1 MAFRAHGGRGAR
13 MGELLATFHF
23 SEPGW
28 LWALLLCV
36 PVAAWLLLFRRLTGG
51 NDRIRDYADSHLLP
65 HLLGRSMASPRTQ
78 WQRYVRWVGL
88 WSLLVLAMAGPRLGF
103 TDVQLFRPGTNL
115 FVLMDIS
122 RSMLVAD
129 VRPTRLVRAR
139 QEIEDLLNQNRGI
152 RVGLIGFASVAQV
165 VSPVTEDMQGIQRML
180 SALDTR
186 VVSLQGSRLLFALQR
201 AEELIA
207 GQPAE
212 SVNSLLIVTD
222 GDFEEQDLERPLQAL
237 ADAGIRVHILGV
249 GTPEGDAVPGEGRM
263 NPWIMNSAGQLVIS
277 ALNEPLLQTL
287 AKAGNGLYQRADYR
301 EQDTDRILAEVK
313 AQALPS
319 AGRDEHTRVWDER
332 FYWLVALALL
342 LLIPLFRRSLPGYG
356 S

>member
-1 MAFRAHGGRGAR
+1 MAFRVPGGRGAH
-13 MGELLATFHF
+13 MGELLAGFHF

-28 LWALLLCV
+28 LWAWLLCV

-51 NDRIRDYADSHLLP
+51 NDRIGDYADAHLLP
-65 HLLGRSMASPRTQ
+65 HLLGRSTASPSTQ

-88 WSLLVLAMAGPRLGF
+88 WSLLVLAMAGPRWGF

-115 FVLMDIS
+115 IVLADIS

-129 VRPTRLVRAR
+129 VQPTRLVRAR
-139 QEIEDLLNQNRGI
+139 QEIEDLLNQSRGI
-152 RVGLIGFASVAQV
+152 RIGLIGFASVAQV
-165 VSPVTEDMQGIQRML
+165 VSPVTEDMQGVQRML

-207 GQPAE
+207 GQSTE

-222 GDFEEQDLERPLQAL
+222 GDFEEQGLEQHLQAL

-249 GTPEGDAVPGEGRM
+249 GTPGGDAVPGEGRTS
-263 NPWIMNSAGQLVIS
+263 PWIKNSAGQLVVS
-277 ALNEPLLQTL
+277 ALNEPLLQAL
-287 AKAGNGLYQRADYR
+287 AKAGNGIYQRADYR
-301 EQDTDRILAEVK
+301 NQDTDRILAEVK
-313 AQALPS
+313 VQALPS
-319 AGRDEHTRVWDER
+319 SGRDEHTRIWDEH
-332 FYWLVALALL
+332 FYWLVGLALL
-342 LLIPLFRRSLPGYG
+342 LLIPLLRRSLQGY
-356 S
+356 SS